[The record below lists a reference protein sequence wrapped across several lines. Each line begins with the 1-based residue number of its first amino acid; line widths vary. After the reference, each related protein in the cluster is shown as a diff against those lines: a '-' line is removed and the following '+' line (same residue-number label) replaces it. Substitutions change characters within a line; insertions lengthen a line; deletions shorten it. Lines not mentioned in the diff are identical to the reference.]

1 MRLAGTT
8 NRNDFLTDDTG
19 GRRFWPVVVG
29 AVDLDAFTRNRSQ
42 LWAEAVALFSGG
54 ERWWLDHEDE
64 GSAKEVVASRSA
76 DDPWTANVLQ
86 AVEGITGPSTR
97 DVFQM
102 LDVPYDRRVRSDA
115 MDGDTKRKPTVAE
128 WMRAA
133 EMLARTL
140 LPDLAA
146 TTISAPNGNC
156 APLCLHAD
164 KRGPGFA

>member
-64 GSAKEVVASRSA
+64 VPVTEVVASRSA

-102 LDVPYDRRVRSDA
+102 LDVPFDRRVRL
-115 MDGDTKRKPTVAE
+115 DTLRISGILTRVGWTRRGKFTGG
-128 WMRAA
+128 
-133 EMLARTL
+133 
-140 LPDLAA
+140 
-146 TTISAPNGNC
+146 TI
-156 APLCLHAD
+156 
-164 KRGPGFA
+164 RGPSRNVAPPERVM